1 MQSLCNK
8 RKNDTLKWIKYI
20 FNVCFWTVVSLYLLI
35 AVMVHIP
42 YVQQSLASGVASVI
56 SSKLNTRVE
65 IGRVDLGFLNR
76 LVIDNTTI
84 YDQGGKPMVRA
95 ARLAVRIDL
104 LQLVEGRIRISSA
117 QVFSTHFTLY
127 RANAASAPNFQ
138 FALDALAS
146 KDSTKA
152 KTPLDLSV
160 NSFIMRHCS
169 VKYDQLDRPHTP
181 GRFNPAHLHIT
192 NIGTYIRLNAL
203 TDDSLNVALNTLSAT
218 EQSGVKVDAMSLSLV
233 AGGSECRLRDLSLRL
248 PHSHIA
254 IADITAR
261 YRRLADGKVDM
272 GSLRYSALVKSAS
285 ITPSDLSP
293 VVPQLA
299 DYRNP
304 LQLRLSASGTAKR
317 VNVNRLQIT
326 SPSGE
331 LSASADGW
339 YEASKPHASWSVN
352 IHDLHSSLKILQ
364 PLSYVGLRGSASC
377 TTSGV
382 ITTAAV
388 VNTDAGSADV
398 NMTLSANRHFSGT
411 LAASDIAL
419 GTLLNDSRLGD
430 VSASLSL
437 SGSLPKGKRPTVTAE
452 GEVSKFAYNGYT
464 YSNININGSYA
475 DNTVKGSLI
484 IDDPNISLVAQGEY
498 ADLGKG
504 KQLVVEA
511 QLDHFRPSVTRLT
524 DKWGDAVFSSSITA
538 DLQASGVNDSK
549 GVVTIGHFR
558 MQSSSDTCTINNLQV
573 RGGFDSHEHYLVMES
588 DFGYAML
595 TGHFNYSSLVSS
607 VTSQIG
613 RHIPVIA
620 PKNKD
625 YEGDNNFTLIA
636 HLNSTK
642 WMRPLLGVPLDIRR
656 PLLLRTNVSDASKSM
671 VVECEAPLFIYD
683 GATFSHANVN
693 LHSHADS
700 LICSAEVKKHQDN
713 GDILDLSTHCNAA
726 DNLVDMSLGW
736 LNEGKSRGCLN
747 ATSSFGKNS
756 QGVTY
761 AHVVVKPSDLTIG
774 DKTWLVKSSDIHYT
788 PKHIDIREFT
798 IAHDRQHIIVNG
810 TASASKSD
818 SLHIDLN
825 GIDVRYVLDLVNFH
839 SVDFDGSASGKALI
853 VAPFGDMSAHADL
866 TVRDFLFE
874 RGRMGVLSANVNW
887 NKQESQIDIDAIA
900 NDGDDARTIIKGY
913 VSPKRDYIDL
923 GIQADSTH
931 IDFMHSFTESFI
943 SEIDGRAVGK
953 VRLAGPLS
961 TINLTGQLVVNGSAM
976 ISPLNCRYTLDNDT
990 VTFVPDEIELKNAV
1004 IRDAYGNAGYVNG
1017 FIHHKHLTRLSYDL
1031 EVAADNLLAY
1041 DIRSFGDDTFYGT
1054 VFADGT
1060 VGIHGRSGYLRMDID
1075 VTPRHGST
1083 FVYNASTNDQI
1094 SNQEFIKW
1102 NDVTSL
1108 IPNFSPSLNNSS
1120 SSLIPNF
1127 SLSLNNSSSSLI
1139 PNSSSLIPNPSSLI
1153 PNSSSDMFIN
1163 FNINCTPEA
1172 TIRLLMDSRTN
1183 DYITMQGN
1191 GMLRAT
1197 YYNKGAFNLFGT
1209 YTLAHGT
1216 YGITIQNIIKKN
1228 FTFREG
1234 GTFVFGGNP
1243 YDATLNLQAIHTVNG
1258 VSLADLNVGNS
1269 FTNNTIKVNCLMN
1282 IGGIARNPQVSFD
1295 LDMPTVSSDEKQM
1308 IRSVLNSEDELNQ
1321 QVVYLL
1327 GIGRFY
1333 PTGTNNSASRE
1344 QSETSLAMQSLL
1356 SGTISSQISSVL
1368 NTVIKNDNWNFGANI
1383 STGDEGWNNAEY
1395 EGTVNG
1401 RLLNNRLLIN
1411 GQFGYRDNV
1420 NTANTNF
1427 IGDFDIRYLLMP
1439 NGNLALKVYNQT
1451 NDRYFTKSSLNTQG
1465 VGIIMKKDFRSIID
1479 LFGKKKKKD
1488 KK

>member
-1 MQSLCNK
+1 M
-8 RKNDTLKWIKYI
+8 KWIKYI

-839 SVDFDGSASGKALI
+839 PVDFDGSASGKALI

-1108 IPNFSPSLNNSS
+1108 INNQ
-1120 SSLIPNF
+1120 SSLI
-1127 SLSLNNSSSSLI
+1127 NNQ
-1139 PNSSSLIPNPSSLI
+1139 SSLI

>member
-1 MQSLCNK
+1 M
-8 RKNDTLKWIKYI
+8 KWIKYI

-713 GDILDLSTHCNAA
+713 GDILDLSTRCNAA

-839 SVDFDGSASGKALI
+839 PVDFDGSASGKALI

-990 VTFVPDEIELKNAV
+990 VTLVPDEIELKNAV

-1041 DIRSFGDDTFYGT
+1041 DFRDFGNDTFYGT

-1120 SSLIPNF
+1120 
-1127 SLSLNNSSSSLI
+1127 
-1139 PNSSSLIPNPSSLI
+1139 SSLI

>member
-1 MQSLCNK
+1 M
-8 RKNDTLKWIKYI
+8 KWIKYI

-146 KDSTKA
+146 KDSSKA

-317 VNVNRLQIT
+317 VNVDRLQIT

-713 GDILDLSTHCNAA
+713 GDILDLSTRCNAA

-990 VTFVPDEIELKNAV
+990 VTLVPDEIELKNAV

-1120 SSLIPNF
+1120 SSLIPN
-1127 SLSLNNSSSSLI
+1127 
-1139 PNSSSLIPNPSSLI
+1139 SSSLIPNP
-1153 PNSSSDMFIN
+1153 SSDMFIN

>member
-364 PLSYVGLRGSASC
+364 PLSYVRLRGSASC

-613 RHIPVIA
+613 KHIPVIA

-656 PLLLRTNVSDASKSM
+656 PLLLRTNVSDASKTM

-713 GDILDLSTHCNAA
+713 GDILDLSTRCNAA

-1041 DIRSFGDDTFYGT
+1041 DFRDFGNDTFYGT

-1108 IPNFSPSLNNSS
+1108 IPN
-1120 SSLIPNF
+1120 
-1127 SLSLNNSSSSLI
+1127 SSSLI
-1139 PNSSSLIPNPSSLI
+1139 PNSSSLI

>member
-317 VNVNRLQIT
+317 VNVDRLQIT

-558 MQSSSDTCTINNLQV
+558 MQSSSDTCSINNLQV

-713 GDILDLSTHCNAA
+713 GDILDLSTRCNAA

-839 SVDFDGSASGKALI
+839 PVDFDGSASGKALI

-990 VTFVPDEIELKNAV
+990 VTLVPDEIELKNAV

-1120 SSLIPNF
+1120 SSLIPN
-1127 SLSLNNSSSSLI
+1127 SSSLI
-1139 PNSSSLIPNPSSLI
+1139 PNSSSLI

>member
-1 MQSLCNK
+1 M
-8 RKNDTLKWIKYI
+8 KWIKYI

-317 VNVNRLQIT
+317 VNVDRLQIT

-839 SVDFDGSASGKALI
+839 PVDFDGSASGKALI

-990 VTFVPDEIELKNAV
+990 VTLVPDEIELKNAV

-1041 DIRSFGDDTFYGT
+1041 DFRDFGNDTFYGT

-1120 SSLIPNF
+1120 SSLIPN
-1127 SLSLNNSSSSLI
+1127 S
-1139 PNSSSLIPNPSSLI
+1139 SSLI

-1243 YDATLNLQAIHTVNG
+1243 YDATLDLQAIHTVNG

>member
-1 MQSLCNK
+1 M
-8 RKNDTLKWIKYI
+8 KWIKYI

-364 PLSYVGLRGSASC
+364 PLGYVGLRGSASC

-839 SVDFDGSASGKALI
+839 PVDFDGSASGKALI

-990 VTFVPDEIELKNAV
+990 VTLVPDEIELKNAV

-1108 IPNFSPSLNNSS
+1108 INNQ
-1120 SSLIPNF
+1120 
-1127 SLSLNNSSSSLI
+1127 SSLI
-1139 PNSSSLIPNPSSLI
+1139 PNSSSLI

>member
-317 VNVNRLQIT
+317 VNVDRLQIT

-558 MQSSSDTCTINNLQV
+558 MQSSSDTCSINNLQV

-656 PLLLRTNVSDASKSM
+656 PLLLRTNVSDASKTM

-713 GDILDLSTHCNAA
+713 GDILDLSTRCNAA

-1041 DIRSFGDDTFYGT
+1041 DFRDFGNDTFYGT

-1108 IPNFSPSLNNSS
+1108 IPN
-1120 SSLIPNF
+1120 
-1127 SLSLNNSSSSLI
+1127 SSSLI
-1139 PNSSSLIPNPSSLI
+1139 PNSSSLI

>member
-317 VNVNRLQIT
+317 VNVDRLQIT

-549 GVVTIGHFR
+549 GVVTIGNFR

-656 PLLLRTNVSDASKSM
+656 PLLLRTNVSDASKTM

-839 SVDFDGSASGKALI
+839 PVDFDGSASGKALI

-990 VTFVPDEIELKNAV
+990 VTLVPDEIELKNAV

-1041 DIRSFGDDTFYGT
+1041 DIRSFGNDTFYGT

-1108 IPNFSPSLNNSS
+1108 INNQ
-1120 SSLIPNF
+1120 SSLI
-1127 SLSLNNSSSSLI
+1127 NNQSSLI
-1139 PNSSSLIPNPSSLI
+1139 PNSSSLIPNF
-1153 PNSSSDMFIN
+1153 SSDMFIN

>member
-317 VNVNRLQIT
+317 VNVDRLQIT

-713 GDILDLSTHCNAA
+713 GDILDLSTRCNAA

-839 SVDFDGSASGKALI
+839 AVDFDGSASGKALI

-874 RGRMGVLSANVNW
+874 SGRMGVLSANVNW

-990 VTFVPDEIELKNAV
+990 VTLVPDEIELKNAV

-1041 DIRSFGDDTFYGT
+1041 DFRDFGNDTFYGT

-1120 SSLIPNF
+1120 SSLIPN
-1127 SLSLNNSSSSLI
+1127 S
-1139 PNSSSLIPNPSSLI
+1139 SSLI

-1383 STGDEGWNNAEY
+1383 STGAEGWHHAEY
-1395 EGTVNG
+1395 EGTVTG

>member
-1 MQSLCNK
+1 M
-8 RKNDTLKWIKYI
+8 KWIKYI

-558 MQSSSDTCTINNLQV
+558 MQSSSDTCSINNLQV

-839 SVDFDGSASGKALI
+839 AVDFDGSASGKALI

-990 VTFVPDEIELKNAV
+990 VTLVPDEIELKNAV

-1120 SSLIPNF
+1120 SSLIPN
-1127 SLSLNNSSSSLI
+1127 S
-1139 PNSSSLIPNPSSLI
+1139 SSLI

-1439 NGNLALKVYNQT
+1439 DGNLALKVYNQT

>member
-317 VNVNRLQIT
+317 VNVDRLQIT

-558 MQSSSDTCTINNLQV
+558 MQSSSDTCSINNLQV

-713 GDILDLSTHCNAA
+713 GDILDLSTRCNAA

-839 SVDFDGSASGKALI
+839 PVDFDGSASGKALI

-990 VTFVPDEIELKNAV
+990 VTLVPDEIELKNAV

-1108 IPNFSPSLNNSS
+1108 IPN
-1120 SSLIPNF
+1120 
-1127 SLSLNNSSSSLI
+1127 SSSLI
-1139 PNSSSLIPNPSSLI
+1139 PNSSSLI

>member
-1 MQSLCNK
+1 M
-8 RKNDTLKWIKYI
+8 KWIKYI

-656 PLLLRTNVSDASKSM
+656 PLLLRTNVSDASKTM

-713 GDILDLSTHCNAA
+713 GDILDLSTRCNAA

-839 SVDFDGSASGKALI
+839 PVDFDGSASGKALI

-1041 DIRSFGDDTFYGT
+1041 DFRDFGNDTFYGT

-1108 IPNFSPSLNNSS
+1108 IPN
-1120 SSLIPNF
+1120 
-1127 SLSLNNSSSSLI
+1127 SSSLI
-1139 PNSSSLIPNPSSLI
+1139 PNSSSLIPNP
-1153 PNSSSDMFIN
+1153 SSDMFIN

-1209 YTLAHGT
+1209 YTLSHGT

>member
-1 MQSLCNK
+1 M
-8 RKNDTLKWIKYI
+8 KYI
-20 FNVCFWTVVSLYLLI
+20 KNIINVILWTVVSLYLLI
-35 AVMVHIP
+35 AVLLHIP
-42 YVQQSLASGVASVI
+42 YIQGAVASGVASVLA
-56 SSKLNTRVE
+56 STLDTRVE

-84 YDQGGKPMVRA
+84 YDQGGQPMVRA
-95 ARLAVRIDL
+95 ARLAVRIDPW
-104 LQLVEGRIRISSA
+104 QLVEGRVRISSA
-117 QVFSTHFTLY
+117 QVFSTHFRLY
-127 RANAASAPNFQ
+127 RKDAASAPNFQ

-152 KTPLDLSV
+152 KKPLDVSV

-169 VKYDQLDRPHTP
+169 VQYDRLDSPCTP
-181 GRFNPAHLHIT
+181 GRLDPNHLRLT
-192 NIGTYIRLNAL
+192 GIGTYVRLNAL
-203 TDDSLNVALNTLSAT
+203 TNDSLNVELNNLTAA
-218 EQSGVKVDAMSLSLV
+218 EQSGLKIEDVKFRLV
-233 AGGSECRLRDLSLRL
+233 AGPTGCRLTDFSLRL
-248 PHSHIA
+248 PHSMLCI
-254 IADITAR
+254 DDFTAR
-261 YRRLADGKVDM
+261 YRLAPDGKVDM
-272 GSLRYSALVKSAS
+272 NTLTYSTRLKSSDITLSDVSALA
-285 ITPSDLSP
+285 PGLSDFHSTLHLALSLDGTRRRIN
-293 VVPQLA
+293 VGG
-299 DYRNP
+299 
-304 LQLRLSASGTAKR
+304 LRLTSTSGDLSASL
-317 VNVNRLQIT
+317 N
-326 SPSGE
+326 
-331 LSASADGW
+331 GW
-339 YEASKPHASWSVN
+339 YESSRPHASWNVN
-352 IHDLHSSLKILQ
+352 IDDFHASAKTLDFLARNIDGKQASIPAAIYRLGDITLH
-364 PLSYVGLRGSASC
+364 GRGHA
-377 TTSGV
+377 TPSGV
-382 ITTAAV
+382 ITTSAALA
-388 VNTDAGSADV
+388 TGAGRADID
-398 NMTLSANRHFSGT
+398 MTLDAHRHFHGNVSAT
-411 LAASDIAL
+411 DISL
-419 GTLLNDSRLGD
+419 GTLLSESRLGN
-430 VSASLSL
+430 VSTSITL
-437 SGSLPKGKRPTVTAE
+437 SGSLPKGASPTVNAE
-452 GEVSKFAYNGYT
+452 GVVSRFAYNGYT
-464 YSNININGSYA
+464 YNNITFNGAYA
-475 DNTVKGSLI
+475 RNTVTGHLS
-484 IDDPNISLVAQGEY
+484 IDDPNISLTAEGEFGAQ
-498 ADLGKG
+498 GKG

-511 QLDHFRPSVTRLT
+511 RLDNFRPSVTRLS
-524 DKWGDAVFSSSITA
+524 DKWGDAVFSTSLTA
-538 DLQASGVNDSK
+538 DLSASGVNDSK
-549 GVVTIGHFR
+549 GVVTLSDFR
-558 MQSSSDTCTINNLQV
+558 MTSSSDTCTINNLQV
-573 RGGFDSHEHYLVMES
+573 RSGFDTQGHYLVLES

-595 TGHFNYSSLVSS
+595 TGHFNYSTLLTSI
-607 VTSQIG
+607 TSQLG
-613 RHIPVIA
+613 RHIPVIS
-620 PKNKD
+620 PKGNTSG
-625 YEGDNNFTLIA
+625 GDNNFTLMA

-642 WMRPLLGVPLDIRR
+642 WMQPLLGIPLDLRR
-656 PLLLRTNVSDASKSM
+656 PLILRSSVADAHKSM
-671 VVECEAPLFIYD
+671 IVECEAPLFAYD
-683 GATFSHANVN
+683 GKLFSNANLFV
-693 LHSHADS
+693 HSFADS

-713 GDILDLSTHCNAA
+713 GDLLDLDARCHAA
-726 DNLVDMSLGW
+726 DNLVDMSLNW
-736 LNEGKSRGCLN
+736 LNEGKNSGRLN
-747 ATSSFGKNS
+747 ATSSFGKTS

-761 AHVVVKPSDLTIG
+761 AHVVVKPSDITIG

-788 PKHIDIREFT
+788 PKHIDIHEFT
-798 IAHDRQHIIVNG
+798 IAHEGQHIIVNG
-810 TASASKSD
+810 TASDSKSD

-839 SVDFDGSASGKALI
+839 SVDFDGSASGRALV
-853 VAPFGDMSAHADL
+853 VAPFGDFSANANL
-866 TVRDFLFE
+866 TVDDFLFE
-874 RGRMGVLSANVNW
+874 HGRMGVLSAAVNW
-887 NKQESQIDIDAIA
+887 NKEESQIDIDAIA
-900 NDGDDARTIIKGY
+900 NDGPDARTIIYGY
-913 VSPKRDYIDL
+913 VSPKRNYIDL
-923 GIQADSTH
+923 AIEADSTH
-931 IDFMHSFTESFI
+931 IDFMHSFTKSFV
-943 SEIDGRAVGK
+943 SDIDGRAVGK

-961 TINLTGQLVVNGSAM
+961 TINLTGDLLVNGSAM
-976 ISPLNCRYTLDNDT
+976 ILPLNCRYTLDN
-990 VTFVPDEIELKNAV
+990 VAVSLVPDEIELKDAV
-1004 IRDAYGNAGYVNG
+1004 IRDAYGNPGYVSG

-1031 EVAADNLLAY
+1031 DVRASNLLAY
-1041 DIRSFGDDTFYGT
+1041 DFRDFGNDTFYGT
-1054 VFADGT
+1054 VFADGN

-1075 VTPRHGST
+1075 VTPRKGST

-1120 SSLIPNF
+1120 SSLIPN
-1127 SLSLNNSSSSLI
+1127 
-1139 PNSSSLIPNPSSLI
+1139 SSSLIPNP
-1153 PNSSSDMFIN
+1153 PEDFSSDMFLN
-1163 FNINCTPEA
+1163 FNINCTPDA
-1172 TIRLLMDSRTN
+1172 TIRLLMDSHTN

-1209 YTLAHGT
+1209 YTLDRGT

-1243 YDATLNLQAIHTVNG
+1243 YDAALNLQAIYTVNG
-1258 VSLADLNVGNS
+1258 VSLSDLNVGNS

-1465 VGIIMKKDFRSIID
+1465 VGLIMKKDFRSILD
-1479 LFGKKKKKD
+1479 LFGKKKKK
-1488 KK
+1488 KKNIGAE

>member
-364 PLSYVGLRGSASC
+364 PLSYVRLRGSASC

-558 MQSSSDTCTINNLQV
+558 MQSSSDTCSINNLQV

-713 GDILDLSTHCNAA
+713 GDILDLSTRCNAA

-839 SVDFDGSASGKALI
+839 PVDFDGSASGKALI

-874 RGRMGVLSANVNW
+874 SGRMGVLSANVNW

-1108 IPNFSPSLNNSS
+1108 IGFPSGRRTSFPN
-1120 SSLIPNF
+1120 
-1127 SLSLNNSSSSLI
+1127 SSSLI
-1139 PNSSSLIPNPSSLI
+1139 PNSSSLIPNSSSLI

>member
-1 MQSLCNK
+1 M
-8 RKNDTLKWIKYI
+8 KWIKYI

-839 SVDFDGSASGKALI
+839 PVDFDGSASGKALI

-990 VTFVPDEIELKNAV
+990 VTLVPDEIELKNAV

-1041 DIRSFGDDTFYGT
+1041 DIRSFGNDTFYGT

-1120 SSLIPNF
+1120 SSLIPN
-1127 SLSLNNSSSSLI
+1127 S
-1139 PNSSSLIPNPSSLI
+1139 SSLI

>member
-1 MQSLCNK
+1 M
-8 RKNDTLKWIKYI
+8 KWIKYI

-317 VNVNRLQIT
+317 VNVDRLQIT

-364 PLSYVGLRGSASC
+364 PLGYVGLRGSASC

-656 PLLLRTNVSDASKSM
+656 PLLLRTNVSDASKTM

-713 GDILDLSTHCNAA
+713 GDILDLSTRCNAA

-839 SVDFDGSASGKALI
+839 PVDFDGSASGKALI

-990 VTFVPDEIELKNAV
+990 VTLVPDEIELKNAV

-1120 SSLIPNF
+1120 
-1127 SLSLNNSSSSLI
+1127 
-1139 PNSSSLIPNPSSLI
+1139 SSLI

>member
-364 PLSYVGLRGSASC
+364 PLGYVGLRGSASC

-713 GDILDLSTHCNAA
+713 GDILDLSTRCNAA

-839 SVDFDGSASGKALI
+839 PVDFDGSASGKALI

-990 VTFVPDEIELKNAV
+990 VTLVPDEIELKNAV

-1120 SSLIPNF
+1120 SSLIPN
-1127 SLSLNNSSSSLI
+1127 SSSLI
-1139 PNSSSLIPNPSSLI
+1139 PNSSSLI

>member
-1 MQSLCNK
+1 M
-8 RKNDTLKWIKYI
+8 KWIKYI

-839 SVDFDGSASGKALI
+839 PVDFDGSASGKALI

-990 VTFVPDEIELKNAV
+990 VTLVPDEIELKNAV

-1120 SSLIPNF
+1120 SSLIPN
-1127 SLSLNNSSSSLI
+1127 SSSLI
-1139 PNSSSLIPNPSSLI
+1139 PNSSSLI

>member
-1 MQSLCNK
+1 M
-8 RKNDTLKWIKYI
+8 KWIKYI
-20 FNVCFWTVVSLYLLI
+20 FNICFWTVVSLYLLI

-364 PLSYVGLRGSASC
+364 PLGYVGLRGSASC

-656 PLLLRTNVSDASKSM
+656 PLLLRTNVSDASKTM

-990 VTFVPDEIELKNAV
+990 VTLVPDEIELKNAV

-1120 SSLIPNF
+1120 SSLIPN
-1127 SLSLNNSSSSLI
+1127 S
-1139 PNSSSLIPNPSSLI
+1139 SSLI

>member
-1 MQSLCNK
+1 MIL
-8 RKNDTLKWIKYI
+8 
-20 FNVCFWTVVSLYLLI
+20 WTVVSLYLLI
-35 AVMVHIP
+35 AVLLHIP
-42 YVQQSLASGVASVI
+42 YIQGAMASGVASVLA
-56 SSKLNTRVE
+56 STLDTRVE

-76 LVIDNTTI
+76 IVIDNTTI
-84 YDQGGKPMVRA
+84 YDQGGQPMVRA
-95 ARLAVRIDL
+95 ARLAVRIDPW
-104 LQLVEGRIRISSA
+104 QLVEGRVRISSA
-117 QVFSTHFTLY
+117 QVFSTHFRLY
-127 RANAASAPNFQ
+127 RKDAASAPNFQ

-152 KTPLDLSV
+152 KKPLDVSV

-169 VKYDQLDRPHTP
+169 VQYDRLDRPCTP
-181 GRFNPAHLHIT
+181 GRLDPNHLRLT
-192 NIGTYIRLNAL
+192 GIGTYVRLDAL
-203 TDDSLNVALNTLSAT
+203 TNDSLNVELNNLTAA
-218 EQSGVKVDAMSLSLV
+218 EQSGLKIEDVQFRLV
-233 AGGSECRLRDLSLRL
+233 AGPTGCRLTNFSLRL
-248 PHSHIA
+248 PHSILN
-254 IADITAR
+254 IDDFTAR
-261 YRRLADGKVDM
+261 YRLAPDGKVDM
-272 GSLRYSALVKSAS
+272 NTLTYSTRLKSSDITLSDVSALA
-285 ITPSDLSP
+285 PGLSDFHSTLHLALSLDGTRRRIN
-293 VVPQLA
+293 VGA
-299 DYRNP
+299 
-304 LQLRLSASGTAKR
+304 LRLTSTSGDLSASL
-317 VNVNRLQIT
+317 N
-326 SPSGE
+326 
-331 LSASADGW
+331 GW
-339 YEASKPHASWSVN
+339 YESSRPHASWSVN
-352 IHDLHSSLKILQ
+352 IDDFHASAKTLDFLARNIDGKQASIPAAIYRLGDITLH
-364 PLSYVGLRGSASC
+364 GRGHA
-377 TTSGV
+377 TPSGV
-382 ITTAAV
+382 ITTSAAV
-388 VNTDAGSADV
+388 ATGAGRADID
-398 NMTLSANRHFSGT
+398 MTLDAHRHFRGNVSAT
-411 LAASDIAL
+411 DISL
-419 GTLLNDSRLGD
+419 GTLLSESRLGN
-430 VSASLSL
+430 VSTSITL
-437 SGSLPKGKRPTVTAE
+437 SGSMPKGASPTVNAE
-452 GEVSKFAYNGYT
+452 GVVSRFAYNGYT
-464 YSNININGSYA
+464 YNNISFNGAYA
-475 DNTVKGSLI
+475 RNTVTGHLS
-484 IDDPNISLVAQGEY
+484 IDDPNINLTAEGEFGAQ
-498 ADLGKG
+498 GKG

-511 QLDHFRPSVTRLT
+511 RLDNFRPSVTRLS
-524 DKWGDAVFSSSITA
+524 DKWGDAVFSTSLTA

-549 GVVTIGHFR
+549 GVVTLSDFR
-558 MQSSSDTCTINNLQV
+558 MTSSSDTCTINNLQV
-573 RGGFDSHEHYLVMES
+573 RSGFDTQGHYLVLES

-713 GDILDLSTHCNAA
+713 GDILDLSTRCNAA

-839 SVDFDGSASGKALI
+839 PVDFDGSASGKALI

-990 VTFVPDEIELKNAV
+990 VTLVPDEIELKNAV

-1108 IPNFSPSLNNSS
+1108 IPN
-1120 SSLIPNF
+1120 
-1127 SLSLNNSSSSLI
+1127 SSSLI
-1139 PNSSSLIPNPSSLI
+1139 PNSSSLI

>member
-317 VNVNRLQIT
+317 VNVDRLQIT

-713 GDILDLSTHCNAA
+713 GDILDLSTRCNAA

-839 SVDFDGSASGKALI
+839 PVDFDGSASGKALI

-990 VTFVPDEIELKNAV
+990 VTLVPDEIELKNAV

-1108 IPNFSPSLNNSS
+1108 INNQ
-1120 SSLIPNF
+1120 SSLI
-1127 SLSLNNSSSSLI
+1127 NNQSSLI
-1139 PNSSSLIPNPSSLI
+1139 PNSSSLI

>member
-1 MQSLCNK
+1 M
-8 RKNDTLKWIKYI
+8 KWIKYI
-20 FNVCFWTVVSLYLLI
+20 FNICFWTVVSLYLLI

-218 EQSGVKVDAMSLSLV
+218 EQSGVKVEAMSLSLV

-364 PLSYVGLRGSASC
+364 PLGYVRLRGSASC

-990 VTFVPDEIELKNAV
+990 VTLVPDEIELKNAV

-1120 SSLIPNF
+1120 SSLIPN
-1127 SLSLNNSSSSLI
+1127 S
-1139 PNSSSLIPNPSSLI
+1139 SSLI

>member
-1 MQSLCNK
+1 M
-8 RKNDTLKWIKYI
+8 KWIKYI

-218 EQSGVKVDAMSLSLV
+218 EQSGVKVEAMSLSLV

-317 VNVNRLQIT
+317 VNVDRLQIT

-364 PLSYVGLRGSASC
+364 PLGYVRLRGSASC

-484 IDDPNISLVAQGEY
+484 IDDPNISLVAQGVY

-713 GDILDLSTHCNAA
+713 GDILDLSTRCNAA

-874 RGRMGVLSANVNW
+874 SGRMGVLSANVNW

-1120 SSLIPNF
+1120 SSLIPN
-1127 SLSLNNSSSSLI
+1127 SSSLI
-1139 PNSSSLIPNPSSLI
+1139 PNSSSLI

>member
-317 VNVNRLQIT
+317 VNVNRLQII

-656 PLLLRTNVSDASKSM
+656 PLLLRTNVSDASKTM

-839 SVDFDGSASGKALI
+839 PVDFDGSASGKALI

-990 VTFVPDEIELKNAV
+990 VTLVPDEIELKNAV

-1041 DIRSFGDDTFYGT
+1041 DFRDFGNDTFYGT

-1108 IPNFSPSLNNSS
+1108 IPNS
-1120 SSLIPNF
+1120 
-1127 SLSLNNSSSSLI
+1127 
-1139 PNSSSLIPNPSSLI
+1139 SSLI

>member
-1 MQSLCNK
+1 M
-8 RKNDTLKWIKYI
+8 KWIKYI

-713 GDILDLSTHCNAA
+713 GDILDLSTRCNAA

-839 SVDFDGSASGKALI
+839 PVDFDGSASGKALI

-990 VTFVPDEIELKNAV
+990 VTLVPDEIELKNAV

-1041 DIRSFGDDTFYGT
+1041 DIRSFGNDTFYGT

-1108 IPNFSPSLNNSS
+1108 IGFPSGRRTS
-1120 SSLIPNF
+1120 F
-1127 SLSLNNSSSSLI
+1127 
-1139 PNSSSLIPNPSSLI
+1139 PNSSSLIPNSSSLI

>member
-1 MQSLCNK
+1 M
-8 RKNDTLKWIKYI
+8 KWIKYI

-364 PLSYVGLRGSASC
+364 PLSYVRLRGSASC

-656 PLLLRTNVSDASKSM
+656 PLLLRTNVSDASKTM

-839 SVDFDGSASGKALI
+839 PVDFDGSASGKALI

-990 VTFVPDEIELKNAV
+990 VTLVPDEIELKNAV

-1108 IPNFSPSLNNSS
+1108 IPN
-1120 SSLIPNF
+1120 
-1127 SLSLNNSSSSLI
+1127 SSSLI
-1139 PNSSSLIPNPSSLI
+1139 PNSSSLI

>member
-1 MQSLCNK
+1 M
-8 RKNDTLKWIKYI
+8 KWIKYI

-364 PLSYVGLRGSASC
+364 PLGYVGLRGSASC

-558 MQSSSDTCTINNLQV
+558 MQSSSDTCSINNLQV

-713 GDILDLSTHCNAA
+713 GDILDLSTRCNAA

-839 SVDFDGSASGKALI
+839 PVDFDGSASGKALI

-990 VTFVPDEIELKNAV
+990 VTLVPDEIELKNAV

-1108 IPNFSPSLNNSS
+1108 IPH
-1120 SSLIPNF
+1120 
-1127 SLSLNNSSSSLI
+1127 SSSLI
-1139 PNSSSLIPNPSSLI
+1139 PNSSSLIPNSSSLI

>member
-1 MQSLCNK
+1 M
-8 RKNDTLKWIKYI
+8 KWIKYI

-364 PLSYVGLRGSASC
+364 PLGYVRLRGSASC

-656 PLLLRTNVSDASKSM
+656 PLLLRTNVSDASKTM

-713 GDILDLSTHCNAA
+713 GDILDLSTRCNAA

-839 SVDFDGSASGKALI
+839 PVDFDGSASGKALI

-990 VTFVPDEIELKNAV
+990 VTLVPDEIELKNAV

-1120 SSLIPNF
+1120 SSLIPN
-1127 SLSLNNSSSSLI
+1127 S
-1139 PNSSSLIPNPSSLI
+1139 SSLI

>member
-1 MQSLCNK
+1 M
-8 RKNDTLKWIKYI
+8 KWIKYI

-317 VNVNRLQIT
+317 VNVDRLQIT

-713 GDILDLSTHCNAA
+713 GDILDLSTRCNAA

-874 RGRMGVLSANVNW
+874 SGRMGVLSANVNW

-1108 IPNFSPSLNNSS
+1108 IPH
-1120 SSLIPNF
+1120 
-1127 SLSLNNSSSSLI
+1127 SSSLI
-1139 PNSSSLIPNPSSLI
+1139 PNSSSLI

>member
-218 EQSGVKVDAMSLSLV
+218 EQSGVKVEAMSLSLV

-656 PLLLRTNVSDASKSM
+656 PLLLRTNVSDASKTM

-839 SVDFDGSASGKALI
+839 PVDFDGSASGKALI

-874 RGRMGVLSANVNW
+874 SGRMGVLSANVNW

-990 VTFVPDEIELKNAV
+990 VTLVPDEIELKNAV

-1041 DIRSFGDDTFYGT
+1041 DFRDFGNDTFYGT

-1108 IPNFSPSLNNSS
+1108 INNQ
-1120 SSLIPNF
+1120 
-1127 SLSLNNSSSSLI
+1127 SSLI
-1139 PNSSSLIPNPSSLI
+1139 PNSSSLIPN
-1153 PNSSSDMFIN
+1153 SSSDMSTN
-1163 FNINCTPEA
+1163 FNIHCPPEA

>member
-1 MQSLCNK
+1 M
-8 RKNDTLKWIKYI
+8 KWIKYI

-839 SVDFDGSASGKALI
+839 PVDFDGSASGKALI

-990 VTFVPDEIELKNAV
+990 VTLVPDEIELKNAV

-1041 DIRSFGDDTFYGT
+1041 DIRSFGNDTFYGT

-1108 IPNFSPSLNNSS
+1108 INNQ
-1120 SSLIPNF
+1120 SSLI
-1127 SLSLNNSSSSLI
+1127 NNQSSLI
-1139 PNSSSLIPNPSSLI
+1139 PNSSSRIPNA
-1153 PNSSSDMFIN
+1153 SSDMFIN

>member
-1 MQSLCNK
+1 M
-8 RKNDTLKWIKYI
+8 KWIKYI

-317 VNVNRLQIT
+317 VNVNRLQII

-713 GDILDLSTHCNAA
+713 GDILDLSTRCNAA

-874 RGRMGVLSANVNW
+874 SGRMGVLSANVNW

-1108 IPNFSPSLNNSS
+1108 IPHS
-1120 SSLIPNF
+1120 SSLIPH
-1127 SLSLNNSSSSLI
+1127 SSSLI
-1139 PNSSSLIPNPSSLI
+1139 PNSSSLIPNSSSLI

>member
-364 PLSYVGLRGSASC
+364 PLSYVRLRGSASC

-874 RGRMGVLSANVNW
+874 SGRMGVLSANVNW

-1120 SSLIPNF
+1120 SSLIPN
-1127 SLSLNNSSSSLI
+1127 SSSLI
-1139 PNSSSLIPNPSSLI
+1139 PNSSSLI

-1197 YYNKGAFNLFGT
+1197 YYNKGAFYLFGT

>member
-1 MQSLCNK
+1 M
-8 RKNDTLKWIKYI
+8 KWIKYI

-656 PLLLRTNVSDASKSM
+656 PLLLRTNVSDASKTM

-713 GDILDLSTHCNAA
+713 GDILDLSTRCNAA

-839 SVDFDGSASGKALI
+839 PVDFDGSASGKALI

-1108 IPNFSPSLNNSS
+1108 IPNSSSLIPNFSPSLNNSS
-1120 SSLIPNF
+1120 
-1127 SLSLNNSSSSLI
+1127 
-1139 PNSSSLIPNPSSLI
+1139 SSLI

>member
-317 VNVNRLQIT
+317 VNVNRLQII

-364 PLSYVGLRGSASC
+364 PLGYVRLRGSASC

-713 GDILDLSTHCNAA
+713 GDILDLSTRCNAA

-839 SVDFDGSASGKALI
+839 PVDFDGSASGKALI

-990 VTFVPDEIELKNAV
+990 VTLVPDEIELKNAV

-1120 SSLIPNF
+1120 SSLIPN
-1127 SLSLNNSSSSLI
+1127 S
-1139 PNSSSLIPNPSSLI
+1139 SSLI

>member
-364 PLSYVGLRGSASC
+364 PLGYVRLRGSASC

-713 GDILDLSTHCNAA
+713 GDILDLSTRCNAA

-839 SVDFDGSASGKALI
+839 PVDFDGSASGKALI

-1041 DIRSFGDDTFYGT
+1041 DFRDFGNDTFYGT

-1120 SSLIPNF
+1120 
-1127 SLSLNNSSSSLI
+1127 
-1139 PNSSSLIPNPSSLI
+1139 SSLI

>member
-95 ARLAVRIDL
+95 ARMAVRIDP

-683 GATFSHANVN
+683 GATYSHANVN

-839 SVDFDGSASGKALI
+839 AVDFDGSASGKALI

-990 VTFVPDEIELKNAV
+990 VTLVPDEIELKNAV

-1041 DIRSFGDDTFYGT
+1041 DIRSFGNDTFYGT

-1083 FVYNASTNDQI
+1083 FVYKASTNDQS

-1108 IPNFSPSLNNSS
+1108 IPNS
-1120 SSLIPNF
+1120 
-1127 SLSLNNSSSSLI
+1127 
-1139 PNSSSLIPNPSSLI
+1139 SSLI

>member
-1 MQSLCNK
+1 M
-8 RKNDTLKWIKYI
+8 KWIKYI

-364 PLSYVGLRGSASC
+364 PLGYVGLRGSASC

-839 SVDFDGSASGKALI
+839 PVDFDGSASGKALI

-1108 IPNFSPSLNNSS
+1108 IPN
-1120 SSLIPNF
+1120 
-1127 SLSLNNSSSSLI
+1127 SSSLI
-1139 PNSSSLIPNPSSLI
+1139 PNSSSLI

>member
-8 RKNDTLKWIKYI
+8 RKNYTLKWIKYI

-218 EQSGVKVDAMSLSLV
+218 EQSGVKVDAMSFSLV

-317 VNVNRLQIT
+317 VNVDRLQIT

-364 PLSYVGLRGSASC
+364 PLSYVRLRGSASC

-713 GDILDLSTHCNAA
+713 GDILDLSTRCNAA

-874 RGRMGVLSANVNW
+874 SGRMGVLSANVNW

-990 VTFVPDEIELKNAV
+990 VTLVPDEIELKNAV

-1108 IPNFSPSLNNSS
+1108 IPH
-1120 SSLIPNF
+1120 
-1127 SLSLNNSSSSLI
+1127 SSSLI
-1139 PNSSSLIPNPSSLI
+1139 PNSSSLI

-1479 LFGKKKKKD
+1479 LFGKKKKKN